1 MTAGE
6 GKVQKAVNCSS
17 ETQKHFYNKAGFLSR
32 CLPLRL
38 IEAAQTNRNIF
49 IDCEVRLVLQ
59 GSDIGNIWATGKF
72 LLAKLQLIIRSL
84 SCFPV
89 VCLDKCENV

>member
-1 MTAGE
+1 M
-6 GKVQKAVNCSS
+6 NCSS
-17 ETQKHFYNKAGFLSR
+17 ETHLCNNPVFLSR
-32 CLPLRL
+32 CLLLRL

-59 GSDIGNIWATGKF
+59 GSEIGNVQEMGKF
-72 LLAKLQLIIRSL
+72 WVVKLQLIIRPL